1 MEMTLA
7 EAAVAVNMTKPG
19 LLKAI
24 KSGRLSAVKDA
35 NGTWKLDTAE
45 LFRVYAPANRK
56 AETEPETPETEY
68 APAHTELAVTK
79 AKLAAA
85 EAMIDELKRSRDAWQ
100 AQAERLALTT
110 TAGKASE
117 SPVQASEPARQGE
130 VPDEAQ
136 KPRKRGFWRSLWGGG
151 DDGR

>member
-1 MEMTLA
+1 MEITLA
-7 EAAVAVNMTKPG
+7 EAATAVNMTKPG

-24 KSGRLSAVKDA
+24 KTGRLSAVKDA

-56 AETEPETPETEY
+56 PDSAEAELAPEHTEL
-68 APAHTELAVTK
+68 HTELAVVK

-85 EAMIDELKRSRDAWQ
+85 EAMIDELRRARDSWQ
-100 AQAERLALTT
+100 AQAERLALTQ

-117 SPVQASEPARQGE
+117 LPVQAFGGE
-130 VPDEAQ
+130 SRPDGREEAQ
-136 KPRKRGFWRSLWGGG
+136 KAGKRSLWTRLFGGG
-151 DDGR
+151 E

>member
-1 MEMTLA
+1 MEITLA
-7 EAAVAVNMTKPG
+7 EAATAVNMTKPG

-56 AETEPETPETEY
+56 ADPAEAEL

-85 EAMIDELKRSRDAWQ
+85 EAMIDELKRSRDSWQ
-100 AQAERLALTT
+100 AQAERLALTS
-110 TAGKASE
+110 TAGRPSE
-117 SPVQASEPARQGE
+117 LAIQPPEGE
-130 VPDEAQ
+130 SRPEGREEAQ
-136 KPRKRGFWRSLWGGG
+136 KPVKRSIWTRLFGG
-151 DDGR
+151 DQT